1 MPIENPLVFY
11 SRYAAEILLKAR
23 RYLKVYRACK
33 AIYEQVMA
41 APDRLT
47 YTDRAIEPVRDD
59 EFETL
64 DLYHETRGG
73 EAALARKRRDDEI
86 RVQTLRNIAGAPGP
100 VAVEP
105 AR

>member
-33 AIYEQVMA
+33 AIYDEVMA

-47 YTDRAIEPVRDD
+47 YTDRAIEPVRYD
-59 EFETL
+59 EYETL
-64 DLYHETRGG
+64 DLYRRATGS
-73 EAALARKRRDDEI
+73 LAR
-86 RVQTLRNIAGAPGP
+86 
-100 VAVEP
+100 
-105 AR
+105 